1 MLPSSV
7 LRFSG
12 MIGTSARLLS
22 NVTPPASRTCARLI
36 STTVPTP
43 SRESIKSPQVD
54 KRMKKE
60 GMERRMDGAGYVVDV
75 DAIAEEIDGGGEGSF
90 QRFPDDDVYHATFN
104 GVAFSELPVVTIFCQ
119 KNNTRLWAH
128 DHKGKPLAYTA
139 PVHHGFKNAA
149 KMSPIASQ
157 VAGTGLGQQLRNVNV
172 RTVRVRIDGFNKGR
186 DVAVKGITLAGVQV
200 VSISDVTR
208 VDWGWTRR
216 AKRRPGGSRIYAYRF

>member
-12 MIGTSARLLS
+12 MIGTSARFLS

-104 GVAFSELPVVTIFCQ
+104 GVKVAAQWTLP
-119 KNNTRLWAH
+119 
-128 DHKGKPLAYTA
+128 G
-139 PVHHGFKNAA
+139 
-149 KMSPIASQ
+149 
-157 VAGTGLGQQLRNVNV
+157 
-172 RTVRVRIDGFNKGR
+172 VRVDIEALF
-186 DVAVKGITLAGVQV
+186 
-200 VSISDVTR
+200 
-208 VDWGWTRR
+208 R
-216 AKRRPGGSRIYAYRF
+216 AETMVIQKKV